1 MENNNFGR
9 RDNSRGLEISLKKKK
24 RLKIGELKVILRK
37 RTVVPK

>member
-24 RLKIGELKVILRK
+24 IKNWRIEGYSEKKNSSS
-37 RTVVPK
+37 